1 MKEGN
6 TKGSLSVEMVLIL
19 VPFML
24 CFMTMLNLA
33 RFVQAEVIIHHAIV
47 QTAKEISTYSYVL
60 TKTGISSRMVE
71 TNGKSEKFLTDINK
85 TSSSMMELGSAIS
98 TLGDTG
104 ALVDNMVSVFKSN
117 VSQSAMSGAAAALS
131 KSSVQKTLELT
142 MDDPD
147 SYLENIGI
155 VDGVD
160 GLDFSQSKWLSATEG
175 KGEIEIVV
183 TFTMK
188 NNLFPMFDFGEHE
201 YCLCASTLL
210 W

>member
-1 MKEGN
+1 MKGKD
-6 TKGSLSVEMVLIL
+6 TRGSLSVEMVLIL

-47 QTAKEISTYSYVL
+47 QTAKEISTYSYVM
-60 TKTGISSRMVE
+60 TKTGISARMVQ
-71 TNGKSEKFLTDINK
+71 TNGKSDKFLTDIDK

-98 TLGDTG
+98 SLGDTG

-117 VSQSAMSGAAAALS
+117 VSQNVLSNAAGTLS
-131 KSSVQKTLELT
+131 KSSVQKVLKMT

-155 VDGVD
+155 VDGMD
-160 GLDFSQSKWLSATEG
+160 GLDFSQSKWLSATGG

-188 NNLFPMFDFGEHE
+188 NNLFPMFDFGEHK